1 VPISAA
7 ALATKDE
14 KRVAQRSMINGQF
27 SMGERYATRNTQH
40 ALEWGFQG
48 YVI

>member
-1 VPISAA
+1 MNG

-14 KRVAQRSMINGQF
+14 NEQP
-27 SMGERYATRNTQH
+27 

>member
-1 VPISAA
+1 MVNDQISIFNFQWASGMHHA
-7 ALATKDE
+7 P
-14 KRVAQRSMINGQF
+14 RSGDCFQ
-27 SMGERYATRNTQH
+27 SSEWRKEP